1 MQQKIRVIPR
11 QLLLFV
17 PTEQTVELPAQQEK
31 ELIRALAELLHEAA
45 RNMAQAAPQAGGGN
59 HEQ

>member
-1 MQQKIRVIPR
+1 MQQKIRAIAR

-45 RNMAQAAPQAGGGN
+45 RSMEQTAPQAGGAN